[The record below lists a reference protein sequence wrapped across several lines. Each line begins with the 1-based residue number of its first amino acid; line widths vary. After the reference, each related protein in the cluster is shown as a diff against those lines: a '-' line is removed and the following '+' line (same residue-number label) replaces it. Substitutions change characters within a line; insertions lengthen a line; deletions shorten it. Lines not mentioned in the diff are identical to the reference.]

1 MKLQSLLDIPKTG
14 IHGRGKFYKPGQL
27 ITIDGHVYRITKAS
41 EPPTCKHCVNC
52 KRWPDKYKC
61 RYFGC
66 LGHVPVNCYFKL
78 VK

>member
-27 ITIDGHVYRITKAS
+27 ITIDRHVYRITKAS
-41 EPPTCKHCVNC
+41 EPPACQHCVNLKHWPNKC
-52 KRWPDKYKC
+52 KQ
-61 RYFGC
+61 FGC
-66 LGHVPVNCYFKL
+66 WGHVPVNCYFKL

>member
-1 MKLQSLLDIPKTG
+1 MKLKSLLDIPKTG

-27 ITIDGHVYRITKAS
+27 ITVDGHVYRITKAS
-41 EPPTCKHCVNC
+41 ESNTCKHCVNC
-52 KRWPDKYKC
+52 KRWPSKC
-61 RYFGC
+61 KQFGC

>member
-27 ITIDGHVYRITKAS
+27 ITIDEHVYRITKAS
-41 EPPTCKHCVNC
+41 ELPTCKHCANY
-52 KRWPDKYKC
+52 KHWPSRC

-66 LGHVPVNCYFKL
+66 WGHVPVNCYFKL

>member
-1 MKLQSLLDIPKTG
+1 MKLKSLLDIPKTG

-27 ITIDGHVYRITKAS
+27 ITVDEHVYRITKAS
-41 EPPTCKHCVNC
+41 EQNTCKHCINY
-52 KRWPDKYKC
+52 KRRPNRC